1 MNNIR
6 PLRLLLSDITLR
18 NNQFFFSDIFNF
30 CSFFTFTFNFIH
42 RVKLKSYH
50 LGLSHGKVSCRSMDY
65 GTLLILFSFTAL
77 VKDLR
82 QNQNNEERV
91 TALADRITNLA
102 NRLHKLSFDRSENNA
117 VLIQIHSCS
126 VTLWN
131 IAVAMKTGG
140 TTGAIS
146 NARCKIQSASVC
158 LIRFLSIIYTLSIY
172 RKIPKKRN
180 IIIGFPGLFSQIR
193 LMYWLLYILYGLV
206 TVRVG
211 FLKFCFSSKI
221 KYV

>member
-1 MNNIR
+1 MEKCLASR
-6 PLRLLLSDITLR
+6 WLTALSR
-18 NNQFFFSDIFNF
+18 
-30 CSFFTFTFNFIH
+30 
-42 RVKLKSYH
+42 
-50 LGLSHGKVSCRSMDY
+50 
-65 GTLLILFSFTAL
+65 ILFSFTAL

-102 NRLHKLSFDRSENNA
+102 NRMHKLSFDRSENNA

-131 IAVAMKTGG
+131 IAVAMKTGR

-158 LIRFLSIIYTLSIY
+158 LIRFLSFIHA
-172 RKIPKKRN
+172 
-180 IIIGFPGLFSQIR
+180 
-193 LMYWLLYILYGLV
+193 
-206 TVRVG
+206 
-211 FLKFCFSSKI
+211 
-221 KYV
+221 

>member
-1 MNNIR
+1 MEKCLASR
-6 PLRLLLSDITLR
+6 WLTALSR
-18 NNQFFFSDIFNF
+18 
-30 CSFFTFTFNFIH
+30 
-42 RVKLKSYH
+42 
-50 LGLSHGKVSCRSMDY
+50 
-65 GTLLILFSFTAL
+65 ILFSFTAL

-91 TALADRITNLA
+91 TSLADRITNLA
-102 NRLHKLSFDRSENNA
+102 NRMHKLSFDRSENNA

-158 LIRFLSIIYTLSIY
+158 LIRFLSFIHA
-172 RKIPKKRN
+172 
-180 IIIGFPGLFSQIR
+180 
-193 LMYWLLYILYGLV
+193 
-206 TVRVG
+206 
-211 FLKFCFSSKI
+211 
-221 KYV
+221 